1 MPDRHRRAGQRRALL
16 QRQMRWNFYSAI
28 FLEHGVFREHTVD
41 ATAQRALVHVGCRRT
56 ATPAL
61 KEVARDAIADLHLRD
76 ARTDFDHFAGAVRQR
91 NKIFTH

>member
-1 MPDRHRRAGQRRALL
+1 
-16 QRQMRWNFYSAI
+16 MRWNFYSALL
-28 FLEHGVFREHTVD
+28 LEYDVFRQHAVD
-41 ATAQRALVHVGCRRT
+41 AASQRALVHVGCRRA

-61 KEVARDAIADLHLRD
+61 KEVAGNAIAHLHPRD